1 MHVDHPYGGR
11 SHHGDI
17 EKGIVDHPAV
27 LWAKEWVDDFAIVF
41 MNEKS
46 YASIL
51 VKTLSWFSFYIIC
64 ISFSISVQWIK
75 FWWYFDNGY

>member
-17 EKGIVDHPAV
+17 EKGVVDHPAV

-46 YASIL
+46 YASTL
-51 VKTLSWFSFYIIC
+51 VKTLSWFSF
-64 ISFSISVQWIK
+64 
-75 FWWYFDNGY
+75 